1 MLYARRLSIPR
12 IDHRGFFVTA
22 EADLQYMRQALKLA
36 EKGRGRTSP
45 NPMVGAILVK
55 GGSVVGRGYHRAV
68 GRDHAEIVA
77 LKDAGRRAR
86 GSTMYV
92 TLEPCCH
99 TGRTGPCSQA
109 IIEAG
114 ITRLF
119 YAAKDP
125 DPRVN
130 GKSAR
135 LLRKA
140 GIEVTSGLLRREARR
155 LNDRYFGYVENGRP
169 FVILKYAQSLDGR
182 IATRTGDSKWISG
195 RESLKLAHRLR
206 SEVDA
211 VVVGSG
217 TVRTDDPALTVRLV
231 KGNNPY
237 RIVVSA
243 SMNLPVHSRL
253 LKDNKDCRTILATTA
268 AAREKFAR
276 RKRLPHLIFWDV
288 GVNRNGGIDIE
299 DLMRKAMDFGFQ
311 SLLVEGGAELATSFV
326 KSGLVD
332 KYVVITAPVIL
343 GKGVNAIGELNV
355 RTVAD
360 GIYFDDY
367 MVEKSGG
374 DCVFVGYP
382 GRKVR

>member
-1 MLYARRLSIPR
+1 L
-12 IDHRGFFVTA
+12 T
-22 EADLQYMRQALKLA
+22 LA

-55 GGSVVGRGYHRAV
+55 GGSVIGRGYHRAV
-68 GRDHAEIVA
+68 GRDHAEIAA
-77 LKDAGRRAR
+77 LKDAGRSAR

-114 ITRLF
+114 LSKLF
-119 YAAKDP
+119 YAARDP

-130 GKSAR
+130 GKCAR

-140 GIEVTSGLLRREARR
+140 GIEVTGGLLRREARR
-155 LNDRYFGYVENGRP
+155 LNDWYFGYVENGRP
-169 FVILKYAQSLDGR
+169 FVILKHAQSLDGR
-182 IATRTGDSKWISG
+182 IATRTGDSRWISG

-211 VVVGSG
+211 VLVGSG
-217 TVRTDDPALTVRLV
+217 TVRADDPALTVRLV

-243 SMNLPVHSRL
+243 SMNLPIHSRL

-276 RKRLPHLIFWDV
+276 RKRLPHMIFWEV
-288 GVNRNGGIDIE
+288 SANRSGGIDIE
-299 DLMRKAMDFGFQ
+299 DLVQKAMDFGFQ
-311 SLLVEGGAELATSFV
+311 SLLVEGGAELATSFM

-332 KYVVITAPVIL
+332 KYIIITAPVIL
-343 GKGVNAIGELNV
+343 GKGVNAIGELNA
-355 RTVAD
+355 RTIAD
-360 GIYFDDY
+360 GTYFNDY
-367 MVEKSGG
+367 TMEKSGG

-382 GRKVR
+382 GRKER